1 MQMRQGLTQGESDLV
16 RVHLA
21 FEQHRQ
27 HIIGGQARRWTRAHD
42 VLQPFSMVVFELG
55 DALMQSSEGLAMR
68 GQDQAI
74 SGQVGEL
81 VQ

>member
-1 MQMRQGLTQGESDLV
+1 MQMRQGLTQSESDLV

-27 HIIGGQARRWTRAHD
+27 DIIGGQTCRWTRGHD
-42 VLQPFSMVVFELG
+42 VLQPFSMVVLELG